1 MTEELKSLPSLTMES
16 FNELKATIEK
26 AKEHNSVPEI
36 APLTPSSGISE
47 ADLHD
52 LLARADEVFLNEEW
66 EDCERRYRRIVQE
79 LKLGP
84 LRNQG
89 RLALTL
95 AHQRKYKESIDLA
108 CKTYKEF
115 ACDASSYEALALCS
129 RANKDVLQTCLW
141 SRLAGLATSHASL
154 SLQELTSSATRELE
168 TCTFSLA
175 LVVPSLITLG
185 AQNANDFGVPD
196 SNPVFCL

>member
-16 FNELKATIEK
+16 FSELKGLIEK
-26 AKEHNSVPEI
+26 AKEHNSAPEI
-36 APLTPSSGISE
+36 APLTSKSGISE

-66 EDCERRYRRIVQE
+66 EDSERRYRRIVQE

-89 RLALTL
+89 RLALSL
-95 AHQRKYKESIDLA
+95 AHQRYYKESIELA
-108 CKTYKEF
+108 TKTYKELP
-115 ACDASSYEALALCS
+115 AESASYEALALCS

-141 SRLAGLATSHASL
+141 SRLAGLATSHASQ

-168 TCTFSLA
+168 TCT
-175 LVVPSLITLG
+175 
-185 AQNANDFGVPD
+185 
-196 SNPVFCL
+196 